1 MGWVKG
7 SGRSRGMRFESV
19 MDDVLVIYPLATSF
33 LYLGALFDDR
43 TIFPI
48 DSAVSGSIEQ

>member
-1 MGWVKG
+1 MGCVKG

-19 MDDVLVIYPLATSF
+19 VDDVLVIYPLATSF
-33 LYLGALFDDR
+33 LYLGALFNDR

-48 DSAVSGSIEQ
+48 DIAVSGSIKQ